1 MKILKIIQFLFSY
14 RGILDALYETIDYLV
29 KRNKLKNDDNGLTAE
44 DKNEL
49 KEELWD
55 IANAFLKITKK
66 EKK

>member
-1 MKILKIIQFLFSY
+1 
-14 RGILDALYETIDYLV
+14 LV